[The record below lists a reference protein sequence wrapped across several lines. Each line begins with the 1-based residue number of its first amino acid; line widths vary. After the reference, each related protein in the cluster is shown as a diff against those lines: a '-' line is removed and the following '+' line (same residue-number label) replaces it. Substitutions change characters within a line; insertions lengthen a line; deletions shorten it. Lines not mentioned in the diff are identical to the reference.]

1 MVYYIIACHKEIEG
15 EPADEHKIESMVHND
30 VLGSGRSSLGEC
42 YSLTQS
48 VSYFGP

>member
-42 YSLTQS
+42 YSLTQG
-48 VSYFGP
+48 VSYFAI